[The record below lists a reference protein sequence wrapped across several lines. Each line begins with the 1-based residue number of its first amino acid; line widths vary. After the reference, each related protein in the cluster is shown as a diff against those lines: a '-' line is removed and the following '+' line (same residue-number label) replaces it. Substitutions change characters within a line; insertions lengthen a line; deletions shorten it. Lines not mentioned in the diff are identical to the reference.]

1 MYTQW
6 VYNMTKQKPPPV
18 FCNVP
23 AGATF
28 SLGENK
34 VAIKYHIFFVET
46 RPILGAGFFG
56 AEIGQKLSRNW
67 ASFEQAGEWEMIK
80 FIQNEG

>member
-1 MYTQW
+1 
-6 VYNMTKQKPPPV
+6 MTKQKPPPV

-23 AGATF
+23 VGATF

-34 VAIKYHIFFVET
+34 VLTKYHIPSVET
-46 RPILGAGFFG
+46 RPILGAGFF
-56 AEIGQKLSRNW
+56 IGQKLGRNW
-67 ASFEQAGEWEMIK
+67 ASFEQAREWEMVK